1 MTPKK
6 KALISACATSSIGMM
21 WLVTSAVLA
30 YMIGTYAAQGAS
42 PQQIVMVMTI
52 QPLVGVFMAFLTGP
66 ISMQVSKKLLMCTA
80 CVLTVISGIIYGVF
94 GGHCSIGLL
103 YVGAAL
109 SGIVS
114 ALASTVPNSLMAQYA
129 VSFEE
134 RGKFSGYN
142 NAFMQGGAL
151 LMSSVGGLLGASRW
165 QNAFLLWFLAIPVLV
180 LVLVL
185 CPNEPAAEHA
195 EKKDAVK
202 LSQIPGA
209 VCLLCLHFTLFFV
222 CCYTFSVYISSY
234 IITEF
239 QLGTSFHAGL
249 AASILTIAAVLA
261 SAFYARYS
269 GKLGK
274 WVMPLFC
281 LTMLLGYLLSAIAT
295 TSLAGILIAGFL
307 VGLGKGGS
315 IPHLIKTAT
324 AKAPRNYT
332 PLIISLVM
340 GSMSLGM
347 FLSKYLIG
355 AISVP
360 LGGDSV
366 YNRFVATAIM
376 AAVTLVIGLLIYVPE
391 KKKEQ

>member
-30 YMIGTYAAQGAS
+30 YMIGTSAAQGAS

-66 ISMQVSKKLLMCTA
+66 ISMRVSKKLLMCAA

-129 VSFEE
+129 TSFEE

-185 CPNEPAAEHA
+185 CPNEPAVEHV
-195 EKKDAVK
+195 EKKDVVK
-202 LSQIPGA
+202 LSQIPGT
-209 VCLLCLHFTLFFV
+209 VWLLCLHFTLFFV

-239 QLGTSFHAGL
+239 QLGTSFHTGL

-274 WVMPLFC
+274 CVVHFENVDLAEAKRTVGKTSCITGNFPV
-281 LTMLLGYLLSAIAT
+281 YLLEYGTVEQVQEEVKRQID
-295 TSLAGILIAGFL
+295 
-307 VGLGKGGS
+307 
-315 IPHLIKTAT
+315 
-324 AKAPRNYT
+324 
-332 PLIISLVM
+332 
-340 GSMSLGM
+340 
-347 FLSKYLIG
+347 IG
-355 AISVP
+355 AP
-360 LGGDSV
+360 GGGFIFETNASIENVKRKNLEAMYD
-366 YNRFVATAIM
+366 TARSY
-376 AAVTLVIGLLIYVPE
+376 G
-391 KKKEQ
+391 KR